1 MAAPVTST
9 FDPIAYKA
17 TTQEQWQ
24 AAAEAWHRWGPTI
37 EQWLGEAT
45 ETMLDLAG
53 VGEGAR
59 VLDVAAGAG
68 GQTLTAARR
77 VGPAGRVLA
86 SDIAPAILDY
96 AAAEARRAGL
106 ANVATRAMDGEQLDV
121 DPGTYDAVISRVG
134 LIYFPDQQRA
144 LSGMRRALS
153 PGGRVAAIVYS
164 TPDRNQFFSLPV
176 SIIRRRAAP
185 AVCPRPAR
193 PVQPRRP
200 WCARRGIHG
209 GRVPRRG
216 HQACARAAAAGLGGR
231 LCPVRAGVVRRAA
244 PDARRPGRAR
254 SGGGLDGDSRGARP
268 VRRLQRVRGPVR
280 DAGGCRDQVGLIAS
294 AALT

>member
-59 VLDVAAGAG
+59 VPDVAAGAG

-86 SDIAPAILDY
+86 SDIAPGDPGLRRGRGPPSRAGQRGHPGHGRR
-96 AAAEARRAGL
+96 AARRRSQDLRRRHLEGGAHL
-106 ANVATRAMDGEQLDV
+106 LPRPAARAQRDAPVAA
-121 DPGTYDAVISRVG
+121 SR
-134 LIYFPDQQRA
+134 R
-144 LSGMRRALS
+144 
-153 PGGRVAAIVYS
+153 PGGR
-164 TPDRNQFFSLPV
+164 DRVFHP
-176 SIIRRRAAP
+176 
-185 AVCPRPAR
+185 
-193 PVQPRRP
+193 
-200 WCARRGIHG
+200 
-209 GRVPRRG
+209 
-216 HQACARAAAAGLGGR
+216 
-231 LCPVRAGVVRRAA
+231 
-244 PDARRPGRAR
+244 
-254 SGGGLDGDSRGARP
+254 
-268 VRRLQRVRGPVR
+268 
-280 DAGGCRDQVGLIAS
+280 
-294 AALT
+294 

>member
-17 TTQEQWQ
+17 TTREQWQ

-37 EQWLGEAT
+37 EQWLGEGT

-106 ANVATRAMDGEQLDV
+106 ANVATRAMDGEQLHV
-121 DPGTYDAVISRVG
+121 DPGAYDAVISRVG
-134 LIYFPDQQRA
+134 LIFFPDQQRA
-144 LSGMRRALS
+144 LSGMRRSLR

-176 SIIRRRAAP
+176 SN
-185 AVCPRPAR
+185 
-193 PVQPRRP
+193 
-200 WCARRGIHG
+200 
-209 GRVPRRG
+209 
-216 HQACARAAAAGLGGR
+216 
-231 LCPVRAGVVRRAA
+231 
-244 PDARRPGRAR
+244 
-254 SGGGLDGDSRGARP
+254 
-268 VRRLQRVRGPVR
+268 
-280 DAGGCRDQVGLIAS
+280 
-294 AALT
+294 

>member
-1 MAAPVTST
+1 MAAPITST

-144 LSGMRRALS
+144 LSGMRR
-153 PGGRVAAIVYS
+153 
-164 TPDRNQFFSLPV
+164 SL
-176 SIIRRRAAP
+176 
-185 AVCPRPAR
+185 RP
-193 PVQPRRP
+193 
-200 WCARRGIHG
+200 G

-216 HQACARAAAAGLGGR
+216 HQACARAAAAGLGVR

-294 AALT
+294 AALI